1 MFIILQI
8 QVKKWGNG
16 SGIRF
21 TKEFLREAG
30 ITIEDTLNAE
40 IVNGQIILTP
50 VFRHRSLRERAAEFN
65 GELNLSDEIEWDEP
79 VGSEVW

>member
-1 MFIILQI
+1 MVQT

-30 ITIEDTLNAE
+30 ISMEDTLNAE

-65 GELNLSDEIEWDEP
+65 GELNLSDEIEWDES

>member
-1 MFIILQI
+1 MQI

-30 ITIEDTLNAE
+30 ITMEDMLNAE

>member
-1 MFIILQI
+1 MVQTR
-8 QVKKWGNG
+8 VKKWGNG

-30 ITIEDTLNAE
+30 ISMEDTLNAE

-50 VFRHRSLRERAAEFN
+50 MFRHRSLRERAAEFN

>member
-1 MFIILQI
+1 MQI

-30 ITIEDTLNAE
+30 ITMEDTLNAE

>member
-1 MFIILQI
+1 MVQT

-30 ITIEDTLNAE
+30 ITMEDMLNAE

-79 VGSEVW
+79 VGSEGW

>member
-1 MFIILQI
+1 MVQT

-30 ITIEDTLNAE
+30 ITMEDTLNAE

-50 VFRHRSLRERAAEFN
+50 MFRHRSLRERAAEFS

>member
-1 MFIILQI
+1 MVQT

-30 ITIEDTLNAE
+30 SSMEDTLNAE

-50 VFRHRSLRERAAEFN
+50 MFRHRSLRERAAEFN

>member
-1 MFIILQI
+1 MVQT

-30 ITIEDTLNAE
+30 ISMDDMLNAE

-50 VFRHRSLRERAAEFN
+50 MFRHRSLRERAAEFN

>member
-1 MFIILQI
+1 MVQT

-30 ITIEDTLNAE
+30 ISMEDTLNAE

-50 VFRHRSLRERAAEFN
+50 MFRHRSLRERAAEFN

>member
-1 MFIILQI
+1 MQI

>member
-1 MFIILQI
+1 MVQT

-30 ITIEDTLNAE
+30 ISMEDTLNAE

-50 VFRHRSLRERAAEFN
+50 MCRHRSHRERAAELT
-65 GELNLSDEIEWDEP
+65 GELNQSDEIEWDEP

>member
-1 MFIILQI
+1 MVQI

-30 ITIEDTLNAE
+30 LTTEDTLNAE

-50 VFRHRSLRERAAEFN
+50 AFRHRSLRERAAEFN

>member
-1 MFIILQI
+1 MVQT

-30 ITIEDTLNAE
+30 ISMEDTLNAE

>member
-1 MFIILQI
+1 MVQI

-21 TKEFLREAG
+21 TKEFLRDAG
-30 ITIEDTLNAE
+30 ITMEDMLNAE

-50 VFRHRSLRERAAEFN
+50 MFRHRSLRERAAEFN

>member
-1 MFIILQI
+1 MVQI

-30 ITIEDTLNAE
+30 ISMEDTLNAE
-40 IVNGQIILTP
+40 IVNGQIILSRA
-50 VFRHRSLRERAAEFN
+50 FRHRSLKERAAEY
-65 GELNLSDEIEWDEP
+65 GGQLNLSDELDWNEP

>member
-1 MFIILQI
+1 MVQT

-30 ITIEDTLNAE
+30 ISMEDTLNAE

-50 VFRHRSLRERAAEFN
+50 MFRHRSLRERAAEFN

-79 VGSEVW
+79 VDSEVW